1 MTTCYCGVQQ
11 DFASCCQPLLL
22 GENFAS
28 TPEQLMRSRF
38 SAYCTKAI
46 SYIAQ
51 TYHVSQRSAAATAE
65 ITDFAQAAYFLDLQV
80 HSASAITV
88 LNNAISQQQPLEP
101 ASDTM
106 LPPELVQHLPLDAS
120 AVATVSFSARFML
133 QDKLH
138 QLTELSRF
146 VCCAERWFYLDGRLS
161 PKPAQK
167 ISRNDA
173 CPCGSGKKYK
183 VCQHHAKECPATGG
197 Y

>member
-1 MTTCYCGVQQ
+1 MTTCYCGSAQ
-11 DFASCCQPLLL
+11 DFTSCCQPLLL
-22 GENFAS
+22 GKKHAS

-38 SAYCTKAI
+38 SAYCTHAI

-88 LNNAISQQQPLEP
+88 LHKAASQQMQLKPVGG
-101 ASDTM
+101 AVI
-106 LPPELVQHLPLDAS
+106 PPELVQDLPLDTT
-120 AVATVSFSARFML
+120 AVATVHFSARFIL
-133 QDKLH
+133 QDKLQ

-146 VCCAERWFYLDGRLS
+146 VYDTEGWFYLDGRLS

-167 ISRNDA
+167 ISRNDT

-183 VCQHHAKECPATGG
+183 VCQHH
-197 Y
+197 